1 MTDSTAKI
9 LLDAKRQDDRRRAKR
24 WTSALNI
31 ALSAVLAGALLF
43 ALFLALINAQYYLTA
58 GAVLLVGTALI
69 VSTSLY
75 IWHRETAQR
84 VMRLMRNIRTAEQ
97 ARDEAAAAT
106 LEKAR
111 MLATMSHEIR
121 TPLNGV
127 IGMLNLLLHTELSAE
142 QRNYARTAQVSG
154 RTLLSIIDE
163 ILDTSKAEALGTT
176 TAQPVELVSV
186 VESVTELLA
195 PRAHAKGIE
204 LSAHVAHDIPEL
216 ATLDDL
222 KLRQILF
229 NMAGNAIKFT
239 KTGGVDIRLSKQ
251 KTSLVIR
258 ISDTGIGMSPEEVE
272 RLFTEFTQ
280 ANDTIQK
287 DFGGTGLGLAITK
300 RVVEQ
305 INGTIMV
312 ESRKGLGTQFTIIIP
327 NVLAETAEAKP
338 KYMEGRSFALA
349 LKPGVYTDH
358 LKLMLAELG
367 AVTRDVAPEDI
378 KAFLAGDASETVL
391 ISDVTH
397 GVALRAWARSMR
409 KTSRNQHQ
417 VWVMLTAEERS
428 TQSDLMSGAF
438 AGYLL
443 KPLRRSTL
451 LARLTAFDDAMV
463 SQAVTQLR
471 DINKPKKSRRSLSI
485 LVADDNP
492 VNMLLLTTLLVKA
505 GHHVQEVDHGVEAL
519 RRLVGEHDFD
529 LAIVDVKM
537 PGLSGLEVAKR
548 LRQHEADYAL
558 QRLPLLALTGAAR
571 QIDKDACSSAGM
583 DDHLA
588 KPFDQHDLMEVITKL
603 TKPRAA

>member
-9 LLDAKRQDDRRRAKR
+9 LLDTTRQDDRRRAKR

-31 ALSAVLAGALLF
+31 ALGAILAGALLF
-43 ALFLALINAQYYLTA
+43 AFFLALVNAQFYLTA
-58 GAVLLVGTALI
+58 GAVLLIGTALI
-69 VSTSLY
+69 VSSSLY

-84 VMRLMRNIRTAEQ
+84 VMRLMRNIRSAEQ

-163 ILDTSKAEALGTT
+163 ILDTSKAEALRSNTPE
-176 TAQPVELVSV
+176 PVELVSV

-204 LSAHVAHDIPEL
+204 ISAHIAHDIPEL

-239 KTGGVDIRLSKQ
+239 QSGGVDISLSKQ
-251 KTSLVIR
+251 KTSLI
-258 ISDTGIGMSPEEVE
+258 IKITDTGIGMSPDEVE
-272 RLFTEFTQ
+272 KLFTEFKQ
-280 ANDTIQK
+280 ANDRIQK
-287 DFGGTGLGLAITK
+287 EFGGTGLGLAITK

-327 NVLAETAEAKP
+327 NVLAEGETVKS
-338 KYMEGRSFALA
+338 KSLQDRSFALA

-358 LKLMLAELG
+358 LRLMLADLG
-367 AVTRDVAPEDI
+367 AVTRDIAPEGI
-378 KAFLAGDASETVL
+378 KEFLSGDASDTVL

-397 GVALRAWARSMR
+397 GVALRAWARSLR

-428 TQSDLMSGAF
+428 TQSDLMAGAF

-471 DINKPKKSRRSLSI
+471 DINKPKKSKRALSI

-537 PGLSGLEVAKR
+537 PGLSGLDVAKR
-548 LRQHEADYAL
+548 LRQHEADYHL

-571 QIDKDACSSAGM
+571 QIDKDACLSAGM

-588 KPFDQHDLMEVITKL
+588 KPFDQHDLMEVVTKL

>member
-9 LLDAKRQDDRRRAKR
+9 LLDTTRQDDRRRAKR

-31 ALSAVLAGALLF
+31 ALGAILAGALLF
-43 ALFLALINAQYYLTA
+43 ALFLSLVTAQYFLTA
-58 GAVLLVGTALI
+58 GALLLVGTALI

-84 VMRLMRNIRTAEQ
+84 VMRLMRNIRSAEQ

-106 LEKAR
+106 IEKAR

-127 IGMLNLLLHTELSAE
+127 IGMLNLLLHTDLSAE

-163 ILDTSKAEALGTT
+163 ILDTSKAEALSTDT
-176 TAQPVELVSV
+176 PQPVELVSV

-204 LSAHVAHDIPEL
+204 ISAHVAHDIPDL

-229 NMAGNAIKFT
+229 NMVGNAIKFT
-239 KTGGVDIRLSKQ
+239 QTGGVDIRLSKQ
-251 KTSLVIR
+251 KKSLVIR
-258 ISDTGIGMSPEEVE
+258 IADTGIGMSEEEVE
-272 RLFTEFTQ
+272 RLFTEFKQ
-280 ANDTIQK
+280 ANETIQK

-327 NVLAETAEAKP
+327 NVLGEGETAKS
-338 KYMEGRSFALA
+338 KCLHGRKFALA

-367 AVTRDVAPEDI
+367 ATTHDVTPEDI
-378 KAFLAGDASETVL
+378 KGVLSSDASDTVL
-391 ISDVTH
+391 ITDATH
-397 GVALRAWARSMR
+397 AVSLRAWARSLR
-409 KTSRNQHQ
+409 KTSRNLHQ

-428 TQSDLMSGAF
+428 THQDLMIGAF

-443 KPLRRSTL
+443 KPLRRATL
-451 LARLTAFDDAMV
+451 LTRLTAFDDAMV

-471 DINKPKKSRRSLSI
+471 DVNKPKKSKRALSI

-537 PGLSGLEVAKR
+537 PGLSGLEVARR
-548 LRQHEADYAL
+548 LRQHEADYNL
-558 QRLPLLALTGAAR
+558 RRLPLLALTGAAR
-571 QIDKDACSSAGM
+571 QIDKDACLSAGM

-588 KPFDQHDLMEVITKL
+588 KPFDQHDLMEVVTKL
-603 TKPRAA
+603 SKPRAA

>member
-9 LLDAKRQDDRRRAKR
+9 LLNSKQKDDRRRAKR
-24 WTSALNI
+24 WNNALNI
-31 ALSAVLAGALLF
+31 ILGAALSGAILF
-43 ALFLALINAQYYLTA
+43 VLFLALVKAMYYLTA
-58 GAVLLVGTALI
+58 GAVLLAGTAII
-69 VSTSLY
+69 VTTSLY
-75 IWHRETAQR
+75 LWHRETAQR
-84 VMRLMRNIRTAEQ
+84 VMRLMRNIRSAEQ

-106 LEKAR
+106 IEKAR

-127 IGMLNLLLHTELSAE
+127 IGMLNLLMHTELTAE
-142 QRNYARTAQVSG
+142 QRNYAKTAQVSG

-163 ILDTSKAEALGTT
+163 ILDTSKAEAQATNT
-176 TAQPVELVSV
+176 PQPVELVSV

-204 LSAHVAHDIPEL
+204 LSAHVAHDIPDL

-229 NMAGNAIKFT
+229 NLAGNAIKFT
-239 KTGGVDIRLSKQ
+239 QTGGVDIRLAKQ
-251 KTSLVIR
+251 KTSLI
-258 ISDTGIGMSPEEVE
+258 IKIADTGIGMSQDEVE
-272 RLFTEFTQ
+272 KLFTDFTQ
-280 ANDTIQK
+280 ANETIQK

-305 INGTIMV
+305 ISGTIMV
-312 ESRKGLGTQFTIIIP
+312 ESSTGVGTTFTIVIP
-327 NVLAETAEAKP
+327 NVLTHEEISKP
-338 KYMEGRSFALA
+338 KYLQGRNFALA
-349 LKPGVYTDH
+349 LKPGVYADH

-367 AVTRDVAPEDI
+367 ALTREIAPQDL
-378 KAFLAGDASETVL
+378 KNFLVGDAGETVL
-391 ISDVTH
+391 ICDASQA
-397 GVALRAWARSMR
+397 VALRAWARALR
-409 KTSRNQHQ
+409 KTSLNHHQ
-417 VWVMLTAEERS
+417 VWVMLTAEER
-428 TQSDLMSGAF
+428 TAHHDLMAGAF

-451 LARLTAFDDAMV
+451 VTRLTAFDDAMV

-471 DINKPKKSRRSLSI
+471 DINKPKGSKRSLSV

-492 VNMLLLTTLLVKA
+492 VNMLLLTTLMVKA
-505 GHHVQEVDHGVEAL
+505 GHRVQEVDHGVEAL

-548 LRQHEADYAL
+548 LRQHEADYGL

-571 QIDKDACSSAGM
+571 QIDKDACLNAGM

-588 KPFDQHDLMEVITKL
+588 KPFDQHDLLEVIVKI

>member
-1 MTDSTAKI
+1 MTDQTTKI
-9 LLDAKRQDDRRRAKR
+9 LLNAKQQDDRRKAKR

-31 ALSAVLAGALLF
+31 VLGAILAGVLLF
-43 ALFLALINAQYYLTA
+43 ALFMALVKAMYFLTA
-58 GAVLLVGTALI
+58 GTILLVGTALI
-69 VSTSLY
+69 VATSSYL
-75 IWHRETAQR
+75 WHRETAQR
-84 VMRLMRNIRTAEQ
+84 IMRLMRNIRHAET

-111 MLATMSHEIR
+111 LLATMSHEIR

-163 ILDTSKAEALGTT
+163 ILDTSKAEALSSNTP
-176 TAQPVELVSV
+176 QPVELVSV

-195 PRAHAKGIE
+195 PRAHAKGIA
-204 LSAHVAHDIPEL
+204 LSAHVAHDIPEF

-229 NMAGNAIKFT
+229 NLTGNAIKFT
-239 KTGGVDIRLSKQ
+239 QSGGVDIRFSRQ
-251 KTSLVIR
+251 KSSLVIK
-258 ISDTGIGMSPEEVE
+258 IADTGIGMSDDEVE
-272 RLFTEFTQ
+272 KLFTDFTQ
-280 ANDTIQK
+280 ANETIQK
-287 DFGGTGLGLAITK
+287 DYGGTGLGLSITK
-300 RVVEQ
+300 RIVEQ
-305 INGTIMV
+305 VNGTIMV
-312 ESRKGLGTQFTIIIP
+312 ESSKGLGTQFTIVIP
-327 NVLAETAEAKP
+327 QVLASDATVKP
-338 KYMEGRSFALA
+338 KTLQGRHFAMA
-349 LKPGVYTDH
+349 LTPGVYTDH
-358 LKLMLAELG
+358 LKLMLTELG
-367 AVTRDVAPEDI
+367 ASVRDVAPDAI
-378 KAFLAGDASETVL
+378 KDFLSGNAGETVL
-391 ISDVTH
+391 ISDASQAVP
-397 GVALRAWARSMR
+397 LRAWARALR
-409 KTSRNQHQ
+409 KTAANHHQ
-417 VWVMLTAEERS
+417 VWVMLTAEER
-428 TQSDLMSGAF
+428 TTHQDLMAGAF

-451 LARLTAFDDAMV
+451 IARMTAFDDAMV

-471 DINKPKKSRRSLSI
+471 ELNKPKKSKRSLSV

-505 GHHVQEVDHGVEAL
+505 GHRVQEVDHGVEAL

-548 LRQHEADYAL
+548 LRQHEADYGL
-558 QRLPLLALTGAAR
+558 ERLPVLALTGAVR
-571 QIDKDACSSAGM
+571 QTDKDACLKAGM

-588 KPFDQHDLMEVITKL
+588 KPFDQHDLIEVIGKI